1 MKNQDNYGALQFILS
16 LALFMG
22 AGISNLLRISKSD
35 VWICIILGT
44 ILGFIILKIFSKL
57 NNKGLKITSY
67 ISNIVILFFGLF
79 STTKLISSIYLS
91 STPSYIIMIPNI
103 LLIIYTVKQGFNAFL
118 RSTNTLFIFLL
129 ILILSTAFMLLPGIE
144 IDYFKPVMTSKIN
157 NILLGSL
164 STAITMTLPIVLI
177 PNFKKYYKPKFYL
190 YSAIILF
197 IIIIC
202 TFGNL
207 GVEMSA
213 LYRYPEYIVL
223 KRISALNFIDNVENI
238 LFIIWIIIGF
248 TSSTMSSLNVKKLYG
263 NKVFYISIISLYL
276 LISFWLI
283 DSYKVIEFLTKHYL
297 AILTSIMIVLLL
309 SKIKKN

>member
-1 MKNQDNYGALQFILS
+1 MKNQDNYGALHFILS

-129 ILILSTAFMLLPGIE
+129 ILISSTAFMLLPGIE

-248 TSSTMSSLNVKKLYG
+248 TSSTMSSLNIKKLYG

>member
-1 MKNQDNYGALQFILS
+1 MK
-16 LALFMG
+16 
-22 AGISNLLRISKSD
+22 K
-35 VWICIILGT
+35 
-44 ILGFIILKIFSKL
+44 
-57 NNKGLKITSY
+57 
-67 ISNIVILFFGLF
+67 
-79 STTKLISSIYLS
+79 
-91 STPSYIIMIPNI
+91 
-103 LLIIYTVKQGFNAFL
+103 LLII
-118 RSTNTLFIFLL
+118 IFCLL
-129 ILILSTAFMLLPGIE
+129 ISGCNNYRELNNIAVVSALG
-144 IDYFKPVMTSKIN
+144 IDYKDNMYNVSVLVKDNAKNDENKTSIYTYEGK
-157 NILLGSL
+157 SL
-164 STAITMTLPIVLI
+164 DE
-177 PNFKKYYKPKFYL
+177 
-190 YSAIILF
+190 AIILF

-248 TSSTMSSLNVKKLYG
+248 TSSTMSSLNIKRLYG

-283 DSYKVIEFLTKHYL
+283 DSYKVIEFLAKYYL
-297 AILTSIMIVLLL
+297 AILTSIMIILLL

>member
-1 MKNQDNYGALQFILS
+1 
-16 LALFMG
+16 MG

-177 PNFKKYYKPKFYL
+177 PDFKKYYKPKFYL

-248 TSSTMSSLNVKKLYG
+248 TSSTMSSLNIKKLYG

-297 AILTSIMIVLLL
+297 SILTSIMIVLLL

>member
-1 MKNQDNYGALQFILS
+1 MKNQDNYGSLQFILS

-22 AGISNLLRISKSD
+22 AGISNLLTISKSD

-103 LLIIYTVKQGFNAFL
+103 LLIIYTVKQGFNTFL

-164 STAITMTLPIVLI
+164 STAITMTLPILLI

-248 TSSTMSSLNVKKLYG
+248 TSSTMSSLNIKKLYG

>member
-16 LALFMG
+16 LDLFMG
-22 AGISNLLRISKSD
+22 AGISNLLTISKSD

-164 STAITMTLPIVLI
+164 SSAITMTLPIVLI

-190 YSAIILF
+190 YSAFILF

-207 GVEMSA
+207 GIEMSA

-248 TSSTMSSLNVKKLYG
+248 TSSTMSSLNIKKLYG

>member
-22 AGISNLLRISKSD
+22 AG
-35 VWICIILGT
+35 ICIILGT

-177 PNFKKYYKPKFYL
+177 PDFKKYYKPKFYL

-248 TSSTMSSLNVKKLYG
+248 TSSTMSSLNIKKLYG

-297 AILTSIMIVLLL
+297 SILTSIMIVLLL

>member
-1 MKNQDNYGALQFILS
+1 MKNQDNHGALQFMLS

-22 AGISNLLRISKSD
+22 AGISNLLTISKSD

-44 ILGFIILKIFSKL
+44 ILGFIILHIFSKL
-57 NNKGLKITSY
+57 NNKGLKITSF
-67 ISNIVILFFGLF
+67 ISNIVLLFFGLF
-79 STTKLISSIYLS
+79 GTTKLISSIYLS

-103 LLIIYTVKQGFNAFL
+103 LLIIYTVKQGFSAFL

-129 ILILSTAFMLLPGIE
+129 ILILFTSFMLIPGIE
-144 IDYFKPVMTSKIN
+144 IDYFKPIMTSGIN
-157 NILLGSL
+157 NIFLGSL
-164 STAITMTLPIVLI
+164 SFAITITFPIVLI
-177 PNFKKYYKPKFYL
+177 PNFKNYYKPKLYL

-238 LFIIWIIIGF
+238 LFMIWIIIGF
-248 TSSTMSSLNVKKLYG
+248 TSSTMSSLNIKKLYG
-263 NKVFYISIISLYL
+263 DKIFYISIISLYL

-283 DSYKVIEFLTKHYL
+283 DSYKVIEFLVKHYL
-297 AILTSIMIVLLL
+297 AILTSIMVIYLL

>member
-1 MKNQDNYGALQFILS
+1 MKNQDNYGVLQFILS

-22 AGISNLLRISKSD
+22 AGISNLLTISKSD

-190 YSAIILF
+190 YSAFILF

-248 TSSTMSSLNVKKLYG
+248 TSSTMSSLNIKKLYG

>member
-1 MKNQDNYGALQFILS
+1 
-16 LALFMG
+16 
-22 AGISNLLRISKSD
+22 
-35 VWICIILGT
+35 
-44 ILGFIILKIFSKL
+44 
-57 NNKGLKITSY
+57 
-67 ISNIVILFFGLF
+67 
-79 STTKLISSIYLS
+79 
-91 STPSYIIMIPNI
+91 
-103 LLIIYTVKQGFNAFL
+103 
-118 RSTNTLFIFLL
+118 
-129 ILILSTAFMLLPGIE
+129 MLLPGIE

-164 STAITMTLPIVLI
+164 SFAITMTLPIVLI

-248 TSSTMSSLNVKKLYG
+248 TSSTMSSLNIKKLYG

-283 DSYKVIEFLTKHYL
+283 DSYKVIEFLAKHYL

>member
-1 MKNQDNYGALQFILS
+1 MKNQDNYGVLQFILS

-248 TSSTMSSLNVKKLYG
+248 TSSTMSSLNIKKLYG

>member
-1 MKNQDNYGALQFILS
+1 
-16 LALFMG
+16 
-22 AGISNLLRISKSD
+22 
-35 VWICIILGT
+35 
-44 ILGFIILKIFSKL
+44 
-57 NNKGLKITSY
+57 
-67 ISNIVILFFGLF
+67 
-79 STTKLISSIYLS
+79 
-91 STPSYIIMIPNI
+91 MIPNI

-248 TSSTMSSLNVKKLYG
+248 TSSTMSSLNIKKLYG

>member
-1 MKNQDNYGALQFILS
+1 MKNQDNYGSLQFILS

-22 AGISNLLRISKSD
+22 AGISNLLTISKSD

-190 YSAIILF
+190 YSAFILF

-207 GVEMSA
+207 GVEMSV

-248 TSSTMSSLNVKKLYG
+248 TSSTMSSLNIKKLYG

>member
-1 MKNQDNYGALQFILS
+1 MKNQDNYGVLQFILS

-35 VWICIILGT
+35 VWISIILGT

-248 TSSTMSSLNVKKLYG
+248 TSSTMSSLNIKKLYG